1 MLCGLPVLCQLWSL
15 RPKCSFLSTGFSP
28 VLIWPHFLPYSMA
41 TLWIPHSHLL
51 ELHSIPQLN
60 QQKKLS
66 ILLSLPGLSELELKQ
81 SVPLW
86 NVTYTPLLLCPW
98 NSSPLPSLS
107 QTPSQI
113 SMKSLVTFPHRRDL
127 SLLWVSSPF
136 FELPPL
142 WGLSHFTVICMPAFS
157 FLLNYTLLRPGT
169 RSCSCWVPP
178 WPQQAC
184 CLPNAWQAHV
194 QSESCSLYH
203 SCFSSSPVWMVEP
216 SPMRDH

>member
-127 SLLWVSSPF
+127 SLLWVSSLGLCTSSLGLIPF
-136 FELPPL
+136 YSYLYACLFFPVKLYSPQTRHQIL
-142 WGLSHFTVICMPAFS
+142 
-157 FLLNYTLLRPGT
+157 FLL
-169 RSCSCWVPP
+169 
-178 WPQQAC
+178 
-184 CLPNAWQAHV
+184 
-194 QSESCSLYH
+194 
-203 SCFSSSPVWMVEP
+203 SSPMASAGMLP
-216 SPMRDH
+216 SECLASACAVRVLQLVP